1 VALDSEPFSFRETAD
16 GRVLIDWNGRR
27 AAVLT
32 GTRAV
37 RFLAAV
43 DGAPADRCQLE
54 MARVTGNFKRGNER
68 RRPR

>member
-1 VALDSEPFSFRETAD
+1 MPLEDHPFSYRAAKD
-16 GRVLIDWNGRR
+16 DRVMIEWNGRR

-32 GTRAV
+32 GAKAR

-43 DGAPADRCQLE
+43 ESADAERAQLE

-68 RRPR
+68 

>member
-1 VALDSEPFSFRETAD
+1 MPLESEPFSYREAKD

-32 GTRAV
+32 GARAA

-43 DGAPADRCQLE
+43 GGADAERRQLE

-68 RRPR
+68 R

>member
-1 VALDSEPFSFRETAD
+1 MALDDRPFSFRTTKHD
-16 GRVLIDWNGRR
+16 RVLIAWNGRR

-32 GTRAV
+32 GARAR

-43 DGAPADRCQLE
+43 AGVDEERAQIE

-68 RRPR
+68 

>member
-1 VALDSEPFSFRETAD
+1 VALGEQPFSYRRAKD
-16 GRVLIDWNGRR
+16 DRVMIEWNGRR

-32 GTRAV
+32 GARAR

-43 DGAPADRCQLE
+43 EGAGPERAQLE

-68 RRPR
+68 

>member
-1 VALDSEPFSFRETAD
+1 MPLEDRPFSYRRAKDE
-16 GRVLIDWNGRR
+16 RVLIEWNGRR

-32 GTRAV
+32 GAKAR

-43 DGAPADRCQLE
+43 EGADPDRAQLE

-68 RRPR
+68 

>member
-1 VALDSEPFSFRETAD
+1 VPLESEPFSFRETKD
-16 GRVLIDWNGRR
+16 GRVLIDWNDRR

-32 GTRAV
+32 GARAA

-43 DGAPADRCQLE
+43 DGATAERRQLE

-68 RRPR
+68 R

>member
-1 VALDSEPFSFRETAD
+1 MAPANRPFSYRRTKD
-16 GRVLIDWNGRR
+16 DRVMIDWNGRR

-32 GTRAV
+32 GGRAR

-43 DGAPADRCQLE
+43 EGADGRREQLE

-68 RRPR
+68 

>member
-1 VALDSEPFSFRETAD
+1 MPLGSEPFAYRETKD
-16 GRVLIDWNGRR
+16 GRVLIEWQGRR

-32 GTRAV
+32 GGRAA

-43 DGAPADRCQLE
+43 EGATAAQRQLE

-68 RRPR
+68 R

>member
-1 VALDSEPFSFRETAD
+1 VPLESEPFSFREVKD
-16 GRVLIDWNGRR
+16 GRVLIDWNDRR

-32 GTRAV
+32 GARAT

-43 DGAPADRCQLE
+43 DGASAERRQLE

-68 RRPR
+68 R

>member
-1 VALDSEPFSFRETAD
+1 MPLGDQPFSYRRAKGE
-16 GRVLIDWNGRR
+16 RVMIDWNGRR

-32 GTRAV
+32 GGRAR

-43 DGAPADRCQLE
+43 EGADPERAQLE

-68 RRPR
+68 

>member
-1 VALDSEPFSFRETAD
+1 MPLESEPFSYREAKD
-16 GRVLIDWNGRR
+16 GRVMIDWEGRR

-32 GTRAV
+32 GARAT

-43 DGAPADRCQLE
+43 DGASSEREQLE

-68 RRPR
+68 R

>member
-1 VALDSEPFSFRETAD
+1 MPLEDRPFSYRRAKDE
-16 GRVLIDWNGRR
+16 RVLIEGNGRR

-32 GTRAV
+32 GSKAR

-43 DGAPADRCQLE
+43 EGADPDRAQLE

-68 RRPR
+68 

>member
-1 VALDSEPFSFRETAD
+1 MPLEDRPFSYRRAKDE
-16 GRVLIDWNGRR
+16 RVLIEWNGRR

-32 GTRAV
+32 GSKAR

-43 DGAPADRCQLE
+43 EGADPDRAQLE

-68 RRPR
+68 

>member
-1 VALDSEPFSFRETAD
+1 MPLDDHPFSYRRAMDE
-16 GRVLIDWNGRR
+16 RVLIEWNGRR

-32 GTRAV
+32 GSKAR

-43 DGAPADRCQLE
+43 EGADPDRAQLE

-68 RRPR
+68 